1 MMSPSGSL
9 DNLTNHTDH
18 GYTMTG
24 MDKSTKTP
32 SLDAPISPA
41 SEPERQDE
49 EFNYLSG
56 WRFYV
61 VAAALQ
67 LALFLVNF
75 EITIVSTALVS
86 ISNDLNDFGRTSWV
100 VTAYLITYTA
110 GLVIV
115 AKLSDIFGRKKT
127 YLTVLLIFIAFSGGC
142 GGAQTMVQLIVLR
155 ALQGAGG
162 GGLYAVAFV
171 MLFELVPKARYPVLL
186 VFSVAL
192 AVLGNALGPVI
203 GGVISQ
209 RTTWRWVFLI
219 NVPVGTLIAFCV
231 LISVPND
238 YPYQGFGKER
248 ATNSRLRL
256 SNIDFTGA
264 ILMLTG
270 LALVISGLEDAASL
284 LSWTS
289 ASTLAPIIVSAF
301 VWVAFLFSQWWFTKP
316 GSSVQPVFPWRFC
329 QSRLVMG
336 LILNSFF
343 TGTVSIALIIQ
354 LPIRYQTTLG
364 VSPLEAGVRLLPFV
378 LLTSVGAAVSGAIVK
393 NRRVA
398 PIYVGLFGII
408 LQIIGLVFL
417 SAVPPDHPDWQAVY
431 GLQVLVGFGAGCNI
445 GIVTLLTPYVVEHR
459 DLAVAT
465 AAGTQFRFLG
475 SAVVV
480 SITTAVGNSWV
491 RDRLSGTL
499 TSKQI
504 QDIFRSSATISD
516 LSPELEAV
524 VRKVFVQSFNLQFHI
539 ILGFAVASAFSIL
552 LMWKRKQI
560 LVD

>member
-1 MMSPSGSL
+1 MKMHSTDSHTELGYDL
-9 DNLTNHTDH
+9 DM
-18 GYTMTG
+18 G
-24 MDKSTKTP
+24 KSNDPLPFT
-32 SLDAPISPA
+32 APIS
-41 SEPERQDE
+41 ETEDRDE
-49 EFNYLSG
+49 EFHYLSG
-56 WRFYV
+56 WRFYL
-61 VAAALQ
+61 VAAVLQ

-115 AKLSDIFGRKKT
+115 AKLSDIFGRKQT
-127 YLTVLLIFIAFSGGC
+127 YLSVLLIFTAFSGGC
-142 GGAQTMVQLIVLR
+142 GAAQTMVQLIVLR
-155 ALQGAGG
+155 ALQGIGG

-219 NVPVGTLIAFCV
+219 NVPVGVLVAVCV
-231 LISVPND
+231 LFAVPKD
-238 YPYQGFGKER
+238 YPYQGLSKER
-248 ATNSRLRL
+248 ASPKLKL
-256 SNIDFTGA
+256 ANIDFTGA
-264 ILMLTG
+264 FLMLLALALLITG
-270 LALVISGLEDAASL
+270 LEEAASL

-289 ASTLAPIIVSAF
+289 ATTLAPIIVSAF
-301 VWVAFLFSQWWFTKP
+301 AWAAFLFSQWWFTHP
-316 GSSVQPVFPWRFC
+316 GSSIQPVLPWRFC
-329 QSRLVMG
+329 QNRMMMG

-364 VSPLEAGVRLLPFV
+364 VSPLQAGVRLLPFV
-378 LLTSVGAAVSGAIVK
+378 LLTSVGAAISGAAVK

-408 LQIIGLVFL
+408 LQIIGLIFL
-417 SAVPPDHPDWQAVY
+417 SSVSPNTPDWKAVY
-431 GLQVLVGFGAGCNI
+431 GLQVLVGLGAGCNI
-445 GIVTLLTPYVVEHR
+445 GIVTLLTPYVVEHK

-480 SITTAVGNSWV
+480 SITTAVGNGWIK
-491 RDRLSGTL
+491 DRLSATL

-504 QDIFRSSATISD
+504 QEIFRSSATIND
-516 LSPELEAV
+516 LPPDLEV
-524 VRKVFVQSFNLQFHI
+524 TVRREFVRSFNLQFHI
-539 ILGFAVASAFSIL
+539 ILGFAVASTISIL
-552 LMWKRKQI
+552 LLWKRKQI